1 MNWVHK
7 MKELLIDTILFEI
20 SPKQISESINK
31 NNGKVIVKGILQRA
45 NAKNQNGRIYPK
57 PILMRE
63 VKKYAE
69 TNIKENRALGEL
81 DHPESSVV
89 NLRNVSHNVLE
100 VVWNGDDIMGVVE
113 ILPTP
118 SGNILKNLLGAG
130 IRLGISSRGLG
141 SVEEI
146 NENTVEVQDD
156 FELIGWD
163 FVSNPST
170 QGAFMYKMNEGLLQE
185 GITSNKIKPVDPK
198 IQRVHSNITNI
209 ICEIGNVCEC
219 IFDGR

>member
-1 MNWVHK
+1 
-7 MKELLIDTILFEI
+7 MKELLIDTILFNVNPQNI
-20 SPKQISESINK
+20 TESQG

-45 NAKNQNGRIYPK
+45 EAQNQNGRVYPK
-57 PILMRE
+57 QILMRE
-63 VKKYAE
+63 VKKYQE
-69 TNIKENRALGEL
+69 NQIKENRALGEL
-81 DHPESSVV
+81 DHPESSVI

-100 VVWNGDDIMGVVE
+100 VKWNGNDVVGVVE

-118 SGNILKNLLGAG
+118 SGNILKELLKCG
-130 IRLGISSRGLG
+130 IRLGISSRGMG
-141 SVEEI
+141 SVEEV
-146 NENTVEVQDD
+146 NEGTVEVQDD

-170 QGAFMYKMNEGLLQE
+170 HGAFMYPSRKNEGMNESLISE
-185 GITSNKIKPVDPK
+185 GIDIKTISKIDPK
-198 IQRVHSNITNI
+198 IERIHKNVTNI